1 MTRRM
6 CSFGT
11 TGTKRSESPCAPSA
25 GIGRIGWPRDSAHA
39 GPKIGGLMLLAVM
52 NCTLCV
58 LSFGTDISVPTTR
71 PTRQV
76 AEIPFKVYQ
85 GYLIVVEG
93 QIGNLGHQNLLLDTG
108 SNPSMI
114 DSSVSAKLGLQ
125 GTARDLAVFN
135 KSVASESI
143 KLPDL
148 QFGPVRR
155 QNLPVMVANLS
166 LIGSR
171 LGTRIDALIGLDV
184 LGGIN
189 FTVDYPKRRIFFR
202 ASIERYTAPFTA
214 GQQFI
219 TVNLRSGGRQ
229 LHLLLDT
236 GTPQLV
242 LFESHLRDVDYV
254 WSGAIGS
261 GQNVAGDV
269 RFETVVLPQARIGT
283 QNVGPQRASVV
294 TSRTGIES
302 DLDGLMGVSCLRP
315 KRVSFDFERQL
326 LGWSD

>member
-1 MTRRM
+1 MARRM
-6 CSFGT
+6 CNSGT
-11 TGTKRSESPCAPSA
+11 TLGKRSESSCAPSV
-25 GIGRIGWPRDSAHA
+25 GIPRIGWPRGLAHA
-39 GPKIGGLMLLAVM
+39 SRDIARLARLAVPI
-52 NCTLCV
+52 CSLCV
-58 LSFGTDISVPTTR
+58 LSFGGDISARTPS
-71 PTRQV
+71 PPHPV
-76 AEIPFKVYQ
+76 AEIPFKAYQ

-93 QIGNLGHQNLLLDTG
+93 RIGNLEHQNLLLDTG

-114 DSSVSAKLGLQ
+114 DSSVSAKLGLH
-125 GTARDLAVFN
+125 GTARDMSVFN

-143 KLPDL
+143 TLPDL

-155 QNLPVMVANLS
+155 QNLPVMVANFS
-166 LIGSR
+166 VIGSG
-171 LGTRIDALIGLDV
+171 LGTRIDAVIGLDV
-184 LGGIN
+184 LGGTN
-189 FTVDYPKRRIFFR
+189 FTVDYAKRRIFFGV
-202 ASIERYTAPFTA
+202 SVERYTAPFTA

-242 LFESHLRDVDYV
+242 LFESHLRGMDYV

-261 GQNVAGDV
+261 GQNVAGNV
-269 RFETVVLPQARIGT
+269 RFGTVVLPRARIGT
-283 QNVGPQRASVV
+283 LEVGPQRASVV
-294 TSRTGIES
+294 ASRAGIES

-315 KRVSFDFERQL
+315 RRISFDFERQL